1 MIWEYQNIL
10 GPQNHT
16 REIDKIHKDWELYQV
31 FMHKFL
37 FQNVQVLPLHILITR
52 RISTFK
58 SQGIDKFWS
67 GGIKTY

>member
-37 FQNVQVLPLHILITR
+37 FQNVQILPLHILITR
-52 RISTFK
+52 RISTF
-58 SQGIDKFWS
+58 
-67 GGIKTY
+67 